1 MATGWRGSLQVP
13 IPARLSELVQCK
25 TRPLTLLLG
34 IRAHTK
40 KLLTLARDTSLSGFP
55 SAKEDDLRCNTGIR
69 AVLSV
74 RLTVK
79 MRD

>member
-1 MATGWRGSLQVP
+1 MATGWHGSLHVP
-13 IPARLSELVQCK
+13 VPARLSELVQCK

-34 IRAHTK
+34 IRAHK

>member
-1 MATGWRGSLQVP
+1 MATVWHGSLHVP
-13 IPARLSELVQCK
+13 VPARLSELVQCK

-34 IRAHTK
+34 IRAHK
-40 KLLTLARDTSLSGFP
+40 KAINACPSTSLSGFP
-55 SAKEDDLRCNTGIR
+55 SAKEDDLRSNTGVC

-74 RLTVK
+74 HLTVK